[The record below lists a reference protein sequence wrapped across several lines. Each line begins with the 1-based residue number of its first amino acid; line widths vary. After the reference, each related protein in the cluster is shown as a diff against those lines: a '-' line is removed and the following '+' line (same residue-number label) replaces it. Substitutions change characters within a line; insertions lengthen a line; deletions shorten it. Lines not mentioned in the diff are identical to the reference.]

1 MNNQPVLI
9 LKDICRDYRQGRSVV
24 EVLKNVNLEV
34 MEGEV
39 IAIVGASGSGK
50 STLLHIA
57 ALLDRADSG
66 HVSVVGVMNVAK
78 SLLKNAHQVRLQHLG
93 FIYQYHHLLKDFTA
107 QENAAMPLIIQGAPK
122 DFALDKAAELLTS
135 LGLGN
140 RLYNVPGELSGGEQ
154 QRVAIARALINDP
167 KIILADEPT
176 GNLDPNTADIVFNL
190 FLEKARQNKTAI
202 VMVTHNMALAQ
213 KMDRVY
219 KLDYQLV

>member
-1 MNNQPVLI
+1 MNNPVLR
-9 LKDICRDYRQGRSVV
+9 LKDICKDYRQGRSVI

-34 MEGEV
+34 MAGEAV
-39 IAIVGASGSGK
+39 AIVGASGSGK

-66 HVSVVGVMNVAK
+66 HVSVVGVENIAK
-78 SLLKNAHQVRLQHLG
+78 SLPKNAHQVRLENLG

-107 QENAAMPLIIQGAPK
+107 QENAAMPLIIRGIKK
-122 DFALDKAAELLTS
+122 DVAYEKAAELLAS

-176 GNLDPNTADIVFNL
+176 GNLDPHTADIVFNL
-190 FLEKARQNKTAI
+190 FLRHARQNKTAI
-202 VMVTHNMALAQ
+202 VMVTHNMALAE

-219 KLDYQLV
+219 KLDYQ